1 MSAAAGEASGVSP
14 KSVIRRFS
22 EEVVNKGNYAALKD
36 LVHPDVKFDSKVAGV
51 APGIEGVKAVFSAMR
66 KGFPDLAC
74 AIDELVAEGPTVAE
88 RFTFTGTH
96 QGEFHGVAPTGKR
109 VTMHGM
115 AMFRVTDGRIAARWG
130 VEDQLGLLRQLGAF
144 TAK

>member
-1 MSAAAGEASGVSP
+1 MSGADRASEVSP

-22 EEVVNKGNYAALKD
+22 EEVVNQGNYAALKD
-36 LVHPDVKFDSKVAGV
+36 LVHPDVQFDSKMAGV

-109 VTMHGM
+109 VTVQGM
-115 AMFRVTDGRIAARWG
+115 AMFRVTDGKIAARWG
-130 VEDQLGLLRQLGAF
+130 VEDQLGLLKQLGYF
-144 TAK
+144 PTK